1 VERRLVDLEESIEDR
16 DVVTEFI
23 QAEQRGEVEWI
34 PEEEFAVFQ
43 QQLLDDIRTG
53 KIDKKSGELAAE

>member
-1 VERRLVDLEESIEDR
+1 LGNCSVA
-16 DVVTEFI
+16 EFI

-34 PEEEFAVFQ
+34 PEEEFAAFQ

-53 KIDKKSGELAAE
+53 NIDKKSGKRAAE